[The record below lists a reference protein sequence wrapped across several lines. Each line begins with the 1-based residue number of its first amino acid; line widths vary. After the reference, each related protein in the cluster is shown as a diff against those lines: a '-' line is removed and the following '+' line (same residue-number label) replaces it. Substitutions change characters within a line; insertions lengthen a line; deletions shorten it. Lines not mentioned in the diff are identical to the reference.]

1 MDTQSKPVT
10 LIATLGVILAAALLM
25 RWVLSRGK
33 TFVEGLIGLVSGC
46 AGALLLGAIA
56 HLIGDPPVLVQ
67 AVLPNS
73 EAWVGACV
81 AFGAMAGDRIA
92 MGIMK
97 EADRFSKDPRS
108 WLGSW
113 LPRLS
118 NSKSDSKDDQS

>member
-97 EADRFSKDPRS
+97 GGSLQQRPRS